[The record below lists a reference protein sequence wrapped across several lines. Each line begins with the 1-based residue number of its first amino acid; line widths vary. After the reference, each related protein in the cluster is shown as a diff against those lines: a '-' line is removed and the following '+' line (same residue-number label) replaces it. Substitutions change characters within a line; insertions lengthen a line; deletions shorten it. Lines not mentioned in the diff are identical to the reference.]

1 MQRKNNEKINV
12 KRNWLILTKY
22 ITATSI
28 LYYEVF
34 ALKGKISKYLSFRGY
49 GFISVEGQEKDIFF
63 HVSKYSQEELPV
75 QDRMVEFDVEVTE
88 KGKEAVNI
96 KIIREGSDE
105 TVEPAE
111 EPVVEVEEE
120 VPEPEAAPEPEAPK
134 VEENDLKKL
143 AGVGPKYR
151 ALLESASITTCKEV
165 SGYAPDA
172 LLEKLLAANEK
183 EQITKR
189 PPTLTKVKEWVVLAA
204 EVVE

>member
-1 MQRKNNEKINV
+1 
-12 KRNWLILTKY
+12 
-22 ITATSI
+22 
-28 LYYEVF
+28 
-34 ALKGKISKYLSFRGY
+34 LKGKISKYLSFRGY

-120 VPEPEAAPEPEAPK
+120 AVEPAEEPVVEVEEEIPESEAAPEAPK
-134 VEENDLKKL
+134 AEENDLNKL

-151 ALLESASITTCKEV
+151 ALLESANITTCKEV
-165 SGYAPDA
+165 SGYEPDV
-172 LLEKLLAANEK
+172 LLANLLAVNEK

-189 PPTLTKVKEWVVLAA
+189 PPTLTKVKEWIDLSAK
-204 EVVE
+204 VVE